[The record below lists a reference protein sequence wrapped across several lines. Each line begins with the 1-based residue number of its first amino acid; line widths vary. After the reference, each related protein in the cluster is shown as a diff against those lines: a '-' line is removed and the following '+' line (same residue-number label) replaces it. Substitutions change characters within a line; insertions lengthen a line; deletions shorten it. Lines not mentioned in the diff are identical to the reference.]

1 MKKLSFILFFMILI
15 FSSFIAFAAE
25 DNLPIERRINT
36 LQWVSYAPT
45 NFNPE
50 IGLFPS
56 DDSIRQDMRVL
67 RAAGFNGIIT
77 YASDGTLYRIPKIAK
92 EEGFKSVIMGVWNVN
107 SNVELQNA
115 KNQAIYVS
123 AYSIGNEG
131 LYGRYTL
138 SDLNN
143 AYDFLS
149 VTGKPITTT
158 EERNDYLIDAN
169 VLNFGDFLLPNIH
182 PYWDGVV
189 SAGDGANHVKDEYMK
204 IKALTNKSILIKE
217 TGYPTSGDFRVSET
231 LQKSFYAKLATKKK
245 VKFSY
250 FEAFDQ
256 PWKDNLAVEP
266 HWGLFKSDRTPKKV
280 VSLFN

>member
-1 MKKLSFILFFMILI
+1 MILLFSI
-15 FSSFIAFAAE
+15 FIVFAVE
-25 DNLPIERRINT
+25 DNVPIEKRINK

-56 DDSIRQDMRVL
+56 DDSIRADMRVL
-67 RAAGFNGIIT
+67 RADGFNGIIT

-92 EEGFKSVIMGVWNVN
+92 EEGFKSVIMGVWDVKN
-107 SNVELQNA
+107 NVELQNA
-115 KNQAIYVS
+115 KNQAYYVS

-138 SDLNN
+138 NDLNN

-189 SAGDGANHVKDEYMK
+189 DAKDGANHVKDEYMK

-217 TGYPTSGDFRVSET
+217 TGYPTAGDVRVNEN

>member
-1 MKKLSFILFFMILI
+1 
-15 FSSFIAFAAE
+15 
-25 DNLPIERRINT
+25 
-36 LQWVSYAPT
+36 
-45 NFNPE
+45 
-50 IGLFPS
+50 
-56 DDSIRQDMRVL
+56 MRVL

-92 EEGFKSVIMGVWNVN
+92 EEGFKSVIMGVWDVKN
-107 SNVELQNA
+107 NVELQNA
-115 KNQAIYVS
+115 KNQAYYVS

-131 LYGRYTL
+131 LYGRYSL
-138 SDLNN
+138 EELND
-143 AYDFLS
+143 AYDFLD

-158 EERNDYLIDAN
+158 EERNDYLIDNN

-189 SAGDGANHVKDEYMK
+189 SAGDGANHVKNQYMA

-217 TGYPTSGDFRVSET
+217 TGYPTAGDARVSEN
-231 LQKSFYAKLATKKK
+231 LQKSFYAKLAKKKK

-250 FEAFDQ
+250 FEAFNQ